1 MPTQR
6 CRQDFKFC
14 CSQGRAGVQSRR
26 LRSRPVLTRRQF
38 LQIVAA
44 SAGAAVTGTELLS
57 SAADLNR
64 RYQGQLPEKN

>member
-1 MPTQR
+1 MSPRFQLLFFSGVGRRSKPTV
-6 CRQDFKFC
+6 K
-14 CSQGRAGVQSRR
+14 
-26 LRSRPVLTRRQF
+26 SRPVLTRRQF

-64 RYQGQLPEKN
+64 RYQEQLPEKN